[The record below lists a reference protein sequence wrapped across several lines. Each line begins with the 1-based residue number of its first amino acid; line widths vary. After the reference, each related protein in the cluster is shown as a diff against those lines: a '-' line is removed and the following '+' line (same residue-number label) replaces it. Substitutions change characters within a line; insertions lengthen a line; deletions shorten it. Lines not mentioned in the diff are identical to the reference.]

1 MMPATN
7 DSASPLTIEPSILDC
22 LNDDVLQLICA
33 SLHDEDEAQKQQHIR
48 AQDEVRQI
56 TYVNSMHLIIPMG
69 LIGFFES
76 AFHDLQTPPQVLY
89 TIHLPD
95 VQTCV
100 LRRESLG
107 RRN

>member
-1 MMPATN
+1 MADAS

-22 LNDDVLQLICA
+22 LNDDILQLICA
-33 SLHDEDEAQKQQHIR
+33 SLHDQDEAQKQQHIR
-48 AQDEVRQI
+48 AHDKVRYI
-56 TYVNSMHLIIPMG
+56 TYVNSMYLIIPMG
-69 LIGFFES
+69 LIGFFGS

-100 LRRESLG
+100 LWRESLG